1 MYDVTCIPLTGYST
15 DMPFDFGNHRAIDA
29 VDEKDIMVLAADMG
43 ISLSEFDRAVF
54 DIVRAFE
61 APSLGKLDQQV
72 EGMME
77 RILDNA
83 QPRVAVLKNFLG

>member
-1 MYDVTCIPLTGYST
+1 
-15 DMPFDFGNHRAIDA
+15 MPFDFGNHRAIDA

-83 QPRVAVLKNFLG
+83 QPRVTVLKNFLG